1 MVNCQIIARSISL
14 SLVFF
19 FLFIF
24 MTSAS
29 PTIYIIAPDLFQ
41 LQPQITFCL
50 FCLYCTYYFF
60 CNLKNKPPTTTIEL
74 TFSAQIHFLIVF
86 QARGMSTRNMI
97 TALVVAKNGRWDG
110 WACGWCCSNE
120 AYRSILQASN
130 HCQQAT
136 EVLELSCQDRQQKHK
151 HNFFFKLHA
160 YYTPYFGP

>member
-1 MVNCQIIARSISL
+1 MINCQIIARSICL
-14 SLVFF
+14 LLVFF
-19 FLFIF
+19 PVYFYDKRI
-24 MTSAS
+24 SHH
-29 PTIYIIAPDLFQ
+29 IY
-41 LQPQITFCL
+41 
-50 FCLYCTYYFF
+50 YCTWFIPVTATNYLLLILFVLYYFF